1 MHKRIR
7 TLAVRLMLVSGIST
21 LTYSCKKDLKADPSG
36 NGGSGTGGST
46 TALSAEDSLK
56 YLMYNIMQVS
66 YGDGGRNKSAGLP
79 TYYWYTSVAT
89 INPLD
94 GKYTTADDLL
104 TAMKG
109 YAVNPDTKSPY
120 DRYSFLD
127 RTGALT
133 NKLINGVSAT
143 TTVAATNGDIGLE
156 YAPVLDANNNLRIFI
171 LYADK
176 NSPAGQAGVTR
187 GWEITSI
194 NGSSNFQNTTAWLTQ
209 AYNSI
214 LNSASVTLGFKLPG
228 GATKTLTLNQGTY
241 NVNPVAFDSVLTMG
255 TSKVGY
261 FVMYTFSSVINSS
274 GQATYTKTAIDNAFS
289 KFKAAGINNL
299 VIDLR
304 YNGGGAVTTAEY
316 LDSLIAPSTAA
327 GKVMYNYKYNDV
339 MQANAAQI
347 GLETVVN
354 FPSTLGGLT
363 LSSNNVFFITSRNT
377 ASASE
382 LTLNNLRPYMNVH
395 VVGDTTYGKPVGFID
410 FNISMYDS
418 THTKKYLADLYAI
431 NFATTNANNSG
442 GYFTGIAPDANAL
455 ATDYVNVPWGD
466 ATNDPNLIAIAK
478 FLSVGNFRSAVNA
491 RTESLGITGF
501 SPLKGSASVEANFN
515 GMVDYKLSKKIQQ
528 LKK

>member
-7 TLAVRLMLVSGIST
+7 TLAVRLMLVSSVIT
-21 LTYSCKKDLKADPSG
+21 LTYSCKKDLKTDPSG
-36 NGGSGTGGST
+36 NGGNGGNGGGT

-66 YGDGGRNKSAGLP
+66 YGDGGRNKTAGLP
-79 TYYWYTSVAT
+79 TYFWYTSVPSL
-89 INPLD
+89 NPLD
-94 GKYTTADDLL
+94 AKYSTADALL

-109 YAVNPDTKSPY
+109 YAINPDTKNPY

-127 RTGALT
+127 RTGVLT

-143 TTVAATNGDIGLE
+143 TYVSASNGDIGME
-156 YAPVLDANNNLRIFI
+156 YTPVLDANNNLRIFV

-194 NGSSNFQNTTAWLTQ
+194 NGNSTFQNTTAFLQQ

-214 LNSASVTLGFKLPG
+214 LNSASVTLGFKLPDG
-228 GATKTLTLNQGTY
+228 STKTITLNQATY
-241 NVNPVAFDSVLTMG
+241 NVNPVAFDSVLNIG
-255 TSKVGY
+255 TNKVGY
-261 FVMYTFSSVINSS
+261 FVLYTFSSVINSS
-274 GQATYTKTAIDNAFS
+274 GQATFTKTAIDNAFS

-299 VIDLR
+299 VVDLR

-354 FPSTLGGLT
+354 FPTTLGGFN
-363 LSSNNVFFITSRNT
+363 LSNVFFITSRNT

-395 VVGDTTYGKPVGFID
+395 LVGDTTYGKPVGFID

-442 GYFTGIAPDANAL
+442 GYYSGIAPDPNAQ

-466 ATNDPNLIAIAK
+466 IVNDANLKAVAK
-478 FLSVGNFRSAVNA
+478 FLNAGTFRSAVSA
-491 RTESLGITGF
+491 RAESLGAAGLE
-501 SPLKGSASVEANFN
+501 PLKGSSSIQNNFN

-528 LKK
+528 LMK